1 MPTVETVRGTVDV
14 TGLGP
19 TLMHEHVFFVD
30 TEYLQNYGI
39 GRWWDEEHRVAD
51 AIEKLRSLA
60 ARGVRTFVD
69 PTVWGGGRYI
79 PRIQRINEQ
88 VPELNIIVASG
99 YYHYTDAP
107 LPFLSRG
114 PGLAFD
120 EDPDPLAKEFVRDI
134 AEGIA
139 DTGVKAAFLKC
150 AVEHPDPTPG
160 VERVCRAV
168 AYAHRETGAPIT
180 VHTNAAEQTG
190 RWVLDLFRTEN
201 VDLTKVVVGH
211 SGDTGDL
218 DYLTWL
224 ADSGAI
230 LGMDRFG
237 IDLFRSTPE
246 RVETIAALCERGYAD
261 RMVLSHDAMC
271 WIDWF
276 GESFDEM
283 RRQALPNWHYEHIHD
298 DVLPALRAA
307 GVSDKDIDAML
318 VDNPRRY
325 FTR

>member
-1 MPTVETVRGTVDV
+1 MTTVETVRGAVDV
-14 TGLGP
+14 SRLGT

-30 TEYLQNYGI
+30 TEYLQNSGI
-39 GRWWDEEHRVAD
+39 GRWWDEERRVAD
-51 AIEKLRSLA
+51 ATDRLRSLA

-88 VPELNIIVASG
+88 VPDLNIIVATG

-107 LPFLSRG
+107 LPFLNRG
-114 PGLAFD
+114 PGLLID
-120 EDPDPLAKEFVRDI
+120 EGPDPLAREFVRDI
-134 AEGIA
+134 DEGIA
-139 DTGVKAAFLKC
+139 DTGVRAAFLKC
-150 AVEHPDPTPG
+150 AVEHPDPAPG

-168 AYAHRETGAPIT
+168 AYAHRETGVPIT
-180 VHTNAAEQTG
+180 VHTNATAQTG
-190 RWVLDLFRTEN
+190 RWLIELFRAEE

-237 IDLFRSTPE
+237 LDLFRSTPD
-246 RVETIAALCERGYAD
+246 RVATIAALCARGYAD

-276 GESFDEM
+276 GDDYDQL
-283 RRQALPNWHYEHIHD
+283 RPQAMPNWHYEHIHD
-298 DVLPALRAA
+298 DVLPALRDA
-307 GVSDKDIDAML
+307 GVSDRDVEAML

>member
-1 MPTVETVRGTVDV
+1 MAMVETVRGAVDV
-14 TGLGP
+14 SRLGP
-19 TLMHEHVFFVD
+19 TLMHEHVFFMN
-30 TEYLQNYGI
+30 TEYLQNYGD
-39 GRWWDEEHRVAD
+39 RWWDEEKRVAD
-51 AIEKLRSLA
+51 AVERLRSVA

-88 VPELNIIVASG
+88 VPELNIVVASG

-107 LPFLSRG
+107 MPFVNRG
-114 PGLAFD
+114 PGLTFD
-120 EDPDPLAKEFVRDI
+120 QNPDPLALEFVRDLT
-134 AEGIA
+134 EGIA

-150 AVEHPDPTPG
+150 AVEHPDPSPG
-160 VERVCRAV
+160 VERVLRAV

-190 RWVLDLFRTEN
+190 RRVLEVLRAEN

-211 SGDTGDL
+211 SGDSGDL

-224 ADSGAI
+224 ADAGAI

-237 IDLFRSTPE
+237 LDLFRTTPE
-246 RVETIAALCERGYAD
+246 RVETIAALCERGYTD

-276 GESFDEM
+276 GDDYDTL
-283 RRQALPNWHYEHIHD
+283 RPQAMPNWHYEHIHD
-298 DVLPALRAA
+298 DVLPALREA
-307 GVSDKDIDAML
+307 GVSEADLDTML

-325 FTR
+325 FTG